1 MHPIQTTLNRPS
13 ARLAALTLGVGLAAG
28 FTPTAAAQDAGLRT
42 HLSDSIISTGDIVDV
57 EVYGYFPAT
66 GFALAS
72 VDFDLH
78 ASGPAWLS
86 ASSGVIAG
94 PSVLGGFFEQAH
106 DPASG
111 VLADPANP
119 MLIWR
124 GEFRPS
130 APGPAFLAMSAS
142 ANQFLY
148 YPSDLTSSPASVDD
162 PKPGRAWLMVDPI
175 MIEGVGAVAP
185 GKGTGID
192 VLPGG
197 TLVAE
202 PREDEVLIGLLLP
215 AVQAAREAARRTRTT
230 NEPRTSSS
238 QIQVVRE
245 PEPATGGPA
254 PIDTIAMNYTRVDSG
269 LYEVDIDATLGLTGV
284 LKCLIGDDGRLI
296 CASVGSPI
304 FFGRVPSCLRF
315 TIEADDV
322 TGGDE
327 IVLSTCDD
335 EPLFVEIPGQFRGM
349 TSEPVT
355 FRLTPRHSPGT
366 TSFEAI
372 IGQSVEM
379 GGLPSG
385 PEGLVAIEFQT
396 PCRADFDG
404 DGELT
409 LFDFLAFQN
418 AFDTGLR
425 SADFNEDGRINL
437 FDFLAFQN
445 AFDAGC

>member
-1 MHPIQTTLNRPS
+1 MIHSKKLVRNGTLSVMPI
-13 ARLAALTLGVGLAAG
+13 LALAG
-28 FTPTAAAQDAGLRT
+28 IAAAQDAGLRT

-86 ASSGVIAG
+86 ASSGIIAG

-175 MIEGVGAVAP
+175 MIAGVGAVAP
-185 GKGTGID
+185 GEGTGID
-192 VLPGG
+192 VLPDG

-202 PREDEVLIGLLLP
+202 PREQEVLIALLLP
-215 AVQAAREAARRTRTT
+215 AVQKAREAARRTRMTT
-230 NEPRTSSS
+230 EPRTSSS

-245 PEPATGGPA
+245 QDPASGDVV

-269 LYEVDIDATLGLTGV
+269 LYEVEVETTLGLAYS
-284 LKCLIGDDGRLI
+284 LKCLIAESGDLI
-296 CASVGSPI
+296 CADVVDNPI

-315 TIEADDV
+315 TIETDDV

-335 EPLFVEIPGQFRGM
+335 EPLFVEIPGVYRGM
-349 TSEPVT
+349 TRGPVT
-355 FRLTPRHSPGT
+355 FRLGPAPTSDPTPRPT
-366 TSFEAI
+366 TFVGI
-372 IGQSVEM
+372 TGQSVQM
-379 GGLPSG
+379 AGLPSG
-385 PEGLVAIEFQT
+385 PEGLVAIEFET

-404 DGELT
+404 DGALT

-425 SADFNEDGRINL
+425 SADFNEDGQLNI

-445 AFDAGC
+445 AFDAGCP